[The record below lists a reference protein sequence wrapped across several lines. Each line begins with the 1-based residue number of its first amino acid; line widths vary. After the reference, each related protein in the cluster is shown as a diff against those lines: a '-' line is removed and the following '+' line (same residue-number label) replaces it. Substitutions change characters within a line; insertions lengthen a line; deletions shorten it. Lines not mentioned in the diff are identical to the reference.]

1 MTTFTASTAT
11 SSARAPHTGIQAK
24 VFRFSGGS
32 TPVGSTGDVVVL
44 SKVPNSATIFD
55 VQARVNTRND
65 TGGELRVYLTRAGQ
79 SETVTLASIGSLSV
93 SVLGSPLRFT
103 SANGFAPFRLS
114 ITDAQALQYAWLK
127 CQFLNGTAT
136 ASFSIDGYIFYAMN
150 IDI

>member
-11 SSARAPHTGIQAK
+11 SSARSPHTGIQAK

-32 TPVGSTGDVVVL
+32 TPVGSTGDVIVL
-44 SKVPNSATIFD
+44 SKIPNAATVFD

-65 TGGELRVYLTRAGQ
+65 SGGELRLYLTRAGR
-79 SETVTLASIGSLSV
+79 SETGTLAGVGSLSI
-93 SVLGSPLRFT
+93 STLASPLRFT

-114 ITDAQALQYAWLK
+114 ITDAEALQFAWLK